1 MSPTAYQPTTAERMR
16 AALPALIVHA
26 LLAFALLR
34 GLGFTPGAETDER
47 LKLLDLALP
56 PPVPELSPPPAP
68 STGETESRRSG
79 APREEGAA
87 SPPNLESRATP
98 IVAPEKPPLRPNPL
112 PAAAVAGTGSAPT
125 QGAAP
130 VRGPGTGS
138 GGSGTGTGSGAGGD
152 GPGGGGEGGYGDGR
166 GLRPPRWLRGRL
178 RDGDYPPGLGE
189 SGVWGRVHVRYVVEP
204 DGAVT
209 HCAIT
214 RSSGSAVLDRTTC
227 DLIERRFRY
236 DPARDRFGRPIRSNL
251 IESYE
256 WLVEDLPDEEAEPPR
271 RRRRIF

>member
-1 MSPTAYQPTTAERMR
+1 MSSTAYRPTTAERLR
-16 AALPALIVHA
+16 ATLPVLVVHF

-34 GLGFTPGAETDER
+34 GLGFTPGAEAEDR
-47 LKLLDLALP
+47 LKLLDLTLP
-56 PPVPELSPPPAP
+56 PPVPDFSPPPAP
-68 STGETESRRSG
+68 STGETDSRRSG

-87 SPPNLESRATP
+87 SPPNLESRATQV
-98 IVAPEKPPLRPNPL
+98 VAPEMPALRPNPL
-112 PAAAVAGTGSAPT
+112 PAAAVAGTGGAPT

-138 GGSGTGTGSGAGGD
+138 GGIGRGTGSGAGGD
-152 GPGGGGEGGYGDGR
+152 GSGGGGEGGYGDGR

-178 RDGDYPPGLGE
+178 RDSDYPPGLGE
-189 SGVWGRVHVRYVVEP
+189 SGVWGRVHVRYVVET
-204 DGAVT
+204 DGGVTNCAV
-209 HCAIT
+209 T

-227 DLIERRFRY
+227 DLIEQRFRY
-236 DPARDRFGRPIRSNL
+236 APARDRFGRPIRSNL

-256 WLVEDLPDEEAEPPR
+256 WLVEDLPDEEQEPPR